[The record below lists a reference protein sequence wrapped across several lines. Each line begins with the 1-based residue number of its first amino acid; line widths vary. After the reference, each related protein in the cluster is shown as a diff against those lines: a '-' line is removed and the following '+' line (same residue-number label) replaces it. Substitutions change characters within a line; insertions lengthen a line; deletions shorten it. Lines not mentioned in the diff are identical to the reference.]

1 MRDFLQLKTRVVFI
15 GRQEALADC
24 AAAVAAAQAA
34 GYEVVTCALDP
45 ATLGRGLFGRFRAR
59 RKLRLAAARAGEE
72 GLVLLVERSGDAAWE
87 PWMAYAAGAGLRR
100 IAVPARL
107 RGFGNIAGVRS
118 GVAVYDRLETAA
130 DLDLICRAAR
140 AEVQALVSA
149 VRF

>member
-1 MRDFLQLKTRVVFI
+1 MNEKIVFI
-15 GRQEALADC
+15 GRQEALAEC

-34 GYEVVTCALDP
+34 GYGVVTCALDP

-59 RKLRLAAARAGEE
+59 RRLRHAAAGAGDD
-72 GLVLLVERSGDAAWE
+72 GLVLLVERLGDAAWQ

-107 RGFGNIAGVRS
+107 RGVDNIAGVRS
-118 GVAVYDRLETAA
+118 GIAVYDRLATAA

-140 AEVQALVSA
+140 AEVQALASA
-149 VRF
+149 ARF

>member
-1 MRDFLQLKTRVVFI
+1 MKMKIVMI
-15 GRQEALADC
+15 GSPAALDAQ
-24 AAAVAAAQAA
+24 AAVCAAAQAA

-59 RKLRLAAARAGEE
+59 RRLRHAAACVGDD

-100 IAVPARL
+100 IAVPVRL

-140 AEVQALVSA
+140 AEVQALASA
-149 VRF
+149 ARF